1 VGVDVDPIVISTI
14 HLDARSEEKRVQQL
28 RTCLKKSPAYAV
40 TPYTPS
46 CIIAGDYNCE
56 LFDGSCIHAFL
67 SPMTP
72 HLLADN
78 DKCIQAEM
86 RTRECA
92 SALRLSSGT
101 LPSTVQLKA
110 WDELHHVVTKFVRCN
125 CPPRFFFPGTKCTC
139 GMLSI
144 VVQGG
149 DGMPEQDWVHLH
161 PGYLGSFHWSSRYL
175 CRHGLF

>member
-28 RTCLKKSPAYAV
+28 RTCLKKSLAYAV

-72 HLLADN
+72 HLLAEN

-125 CPPRFFFPGTKCTC
+125 CPPSVL
-139 GMLSI
+139 LS
-144 VVQGG
+144 
-149 DGMPEQDWVHLH
+149 
-161 PGYLGSFHWSSRYL
+161 RN
-175 CRHGLF
+175 